1 MAGAPTPINEA
12 QRQLQVTQLCRLDTT
27 PDDVFEHIVTMAAEY
42 FQTPIALIS
51 IVDEQRQW
59 FTARVGLQAR
69 ETPRRDSFC
78 AYAILANEPFQV
90 LDASLDARF
99 CDNPLVT
106 GEPGIRFYAG
116 MPLVTPEGLAL
127 GSLCIIDTKPRQ
139 AMTPHE
145 LSMLGHFSKLAM
157 ARILSLRNANFI
169 DASTGLLNRSRLE
182 DDVARSTAKDRHGN
196 VLVVVDVIGPTLLND
211 IIKVLGHGFA
221 QALMLSMKQTLQAQL
236 PFQCE
241 LYCISPSRFAF
252 LVPDAPHRELTPLYD
267 RIIAA
272 FDAPVQCN
280 SIPIKT
286 QVGLGVLPLHS
297 GVLEQDWLRLAITSA
312 DDARERGIGWS
323 PYESRLDAAQQRAFT
338 LLSGLAE
345 ALHSKGQLR
354 LVYQPRISL
363 EAGHCTSV
371 EALLRWDHPTLG
383 AIGPAEFIPLA
394 EKTALIRE
402 LSLWVAEAAVMQA
415 TAWQRQGA
423 RFKVA
428 INVSA
433 SDLDSPA
440 FADRVI
446 ELLGKQ
452 RIDPAS
458 LEVEFTESALM
469 RNPGEVSRQL
479 QRLRSLG
486 VEVAIDDFGSGYSNW
501 TYLRDLP
508 ATTVK
513 LDQSF
518 IRHLGDDEKDRRL
531 VRTIIDLA
539 KRLELRVVAEGI
551 ETQAVRDL
559 VTRWGCDEGQGY
571 LIARPMAPELL
582 LGWVTENAQAMNV
595 ASSRSVLPT

>member
-1 MAGAPTPINEA
+1 MAGAPIPINEA

-27 PDDVFEHIVTMAAEY
+27 PDEVFEHIVSMVAEY
-42 FQTPIALIS
+42 FQAPIALIS

-59 FTARVGLQAR
+59 FTARVGLLAQ
-69 ETPRRDSFC
+69 ETPRQDSFC

-90 LDASLDARF
+90 LDATRDARF
-99 CDNPLVT
+99 QDNPLVT

-116 MPLVTPEGLAL
+116 MPLVTPEGLGL
-127 GSLCIIDTKPRQ
+127 GSLCIIDTQPRR
-139 AMTPHE
+139 AMTPQK
-145 LSMLGHFSKLAM
+145 LSMLEHFAKLTM
-157 ARILSLRNANFI
+157 ARILTLRRTNFI

-182 DDVARSTAKDRHGN
+182 DDVARAASTSQSN
-196 VLVVVDVIGPTLLND
+196 VLVVADVIGPMLLND
-211 IIKVLGHGFA
+211 IIKVLGHSFA
-221 QALMLSMKQTLQAQL
+221 QALMLRMKQTLQAQL
-236 PFQCE
+236 PDPCG

-252 LVPDAPHRELTPLYD
+252 LIPDGPSGELTQLYD

-286 QVGLGVLPLHS
+286 QIGLGVLPLHS

-312 DDARERGIGWS
+312 DDARDRDIGWS
-323 PYESRLDAAQQRAFT
+323 PYESRLDAVQQRAFT
-338 LLSGLAE
+338 LLRGLAE
-345 ALHSKGQLR
+345 ALHGDGQLR

-363 EAGHCTSV
+363 NDGRCTSV

-402 LSLWVAEAAVMQA
+402 LSLWVAEHAVLQAA
-415 TAWQRQGA
+415 AWQRQGA

-440 FADRVI
+440 FANRFI
-446 ELLGKQ
+446 QLLNSQ
-452 RIDPAS
+452 HIDPTS

-469 RNPGEVSRQL
+469 RNPNEVSHQL

-486 VEVAIDDFGSGYSNW
+486 VEVAIDDFGTGYSNW

-508 ATTVK
+508 ASTVK

-551 ETQAVRDL
+551 ETQAICDL
-559 VTRWGCDEGQGY
+559 VAQWGCDEGQGY
-571 LIARPMAPELL
+571 HIARPMTPELL
-582 LGWVTENAQAMNV
+582 LGWTAQNALTAQGSAG
-595 ASSRSVLPT
+595 

>member
-1 MAGAPTPINEA
+1 MAGAPIPINEA

-27 PDDVFEHIVTMAAEY
+27 PDEVFEHIVSMVAEY
-42 FQTPIALIS
+42 FQAPIALIS

-59 FTARVGLQAR
+59 FTARVGLLAQ
-69 ETPRRDSFC
+69 ETPRQDSFC

-90 LDASLDARF
+90 LDATRDARF
-99 CDNPLVT
+99 QDNPLVT

-116 MPLVTPEGLAL
+116 MPLVTPEGLGL
-127 GSLCIIDTKPRQ
+127 GSLCIIDTQPRR
-139 AMTPHE
+139 AMTPQE
-145 LSMLGHFSKLAM
+145 LSMLEHFAKLTM
-157 ARILSLRNANFI
+157 ARILTLRRTNFI

-182 DDVARSTAKDRHGN
+182 DDVARAASTSQSN
-196 VLVVVDVIGPTLLND
+196 VLVVADVIGPMLLND
-211 IIKVLGHGFA
+211 IIKVLGHSFA
-221 QALMLSMKQTLQAQL
+221 QALMLRMKQTLQAQL
-236 PFQCE
+236 PDPCG

-252 LVPDAPHRELTPLYD
+252 LIPDGPSGELTQLYN

-286 QVGLGVLPLHS
+286 QIGLGVLPLHS

-312 DDARERGIGWS
+312 DDARDRGIGWS
-323 PYESRLDAAQQRAFT
+323 PYESRLDAVQQRAFT

-345 ALHSKGQLR
+345 ALHGDGQLR

-363 EAGHCTSV
+363 DDGRCTSV

-402 LSLWVAEAAVMQA
+402 LSLWVAEHAVLQAA
-415 TAWQRQGA
+415 AWQRQGA

-440 FADRVI
+440 FANRFI
-446 ELLGKQ
+446 ELLNSQ
-452 RIDPAS
+452 HIDPTS

-469 RNPGEVSRQL
+469 RNPGEVSHQL

-486 VEVAIDDFGSGYSNW
+486 VEVAIDDFGTGYSNW

-508 ATTVK
+508 ASTVK

-551 ETQAVRDL
+551 ETQAICEL
-559 VTRWGCDEGQGY
+559 VAQWGCDEGQGY
-571 LIARPMAPELL
+571 YIARPMAPELL
-582 LGWVTENAQAMNV
+582 LGWTAQNALTAQGSAG
-595 ASSRSVLPT
+595 

>member
-1 MAGAPTPINEA
+1 MAGAPIPINEA

-27 PDDVFEHIVTMAAEY
+27 PDEVFEHIVSMVAEY
-42 FQTPIALIS
+42 FQAPIALIS

-59 FTARVGLQAR
+59 FTARVGLLAQ
-69 ETPRRDSFC
+69 ETPRQDSFC

-90 LDASLDARF
+90 LDATQDVRF
-99 CDNPLVT
+99 QNNPLVT

-116 MPLVTPEGLAL
+116 MPLVTPEGLGL
-127 GSLCIIDTKPRQ
+127 GSLCIIDTQPRR
-139 AMTPHE
+139 AMTPQE
-145 LSMLGHFSKLAM
+145 LSMLEHFAKLTM
-157 ARILSLRNANFI
+157 ARILTLRRTNFI

-182 DDVARSTAKDRHGN
+182 DDVARAASTSQSN
-196 VLVVVDVIGPTLLND
+196 VLVVADVIGPMLLND
-211 IIKVLGHGFA
+211 IIKVLGHSFA
-221 QALMLSMKQTLQAQL
+221 QALMLRMKQTLQAQL
-236 PFQCE
+236 PEPCG

-252 LVPDAPHRELTPLYD
+252 LIPDGPSGELTQLYD

-286 QVGLGVLPLHS
+286 QIGLGVLPLHS

-312 DDARERGIGWS
+312 DDARDRGIGWS
-323 PYESRLDAAQQRAFT
+323 PYESRLDAVQQRAFT

-345 ALHSKGQLR
+345 ALHGDGQLR

-363 EAGHCTSV
+363 DDGSCTSV

-402 LSLWVAEAAVMQA
+402 LSLWVAEQAVLQAA
-415 TAWQRQGA
+415 AWQRQGA

-440 FADRVI
+440 FANRFI
-446 ELLGKQ
+446 ELLNSQ
-452 RIDPAS
+452 HIDPTS

-469 RNPGEVSRQL
+469 RNPGEVSHQL

-486 VEVAIDDFGSGYSNW
+486 VEVAIDDFGTGYSNW

-508 ATTVK
+508 ASTVK

-551 ETQAVRDL
+551 ETQAICEL
-559 VTRWGCDEGQGY
+559 VAQWGCDEGQGY
-571 LIARPMAPELL
+571 YIARPMEPELL
-582 LGWVTENAQAMNV
+582 LGWTAQNALTAQGSAG
-595 ASSRSVLPT
+595 

>member
-1 MAGAPTPINEA
+1 MAGAPIPINEA

-27 PDDVFEHIVTMAAEY
+27 PDEVFEHIVSMVAAY
-42 FQTPIALIS
+42 FQAPIALIS

-59 FTARVGLQAR
+59 FTARVGLLAQ
-69 ETPRRDSFC
+69 ETPRQDSFC

-90 LDASLDARF
+90 LDATQDVRF
-99 CDNPLVT
+99 QNNPLVT

-116 MPLVTPEGLAL
+116 MPLVTPEGLGL
-127 GSLCIIDTKPRQ
+127 GSLCIIDTQPRR
-139 AMTPHE
+139 AMTPQE
-145 LSMLGHFSKLAM
+145 LSMLEHFAKLTM
-157 ARILSLRNANFI
+157 ARILTLRRTNFI

-182 DDVARSTAKDRHGN
+182 DDVARAASTSQSN
-196 VLVVVDVIGPTLLND
+196 VLVVADVIGPMLLND
-211 IIKVLGHGFA
+211 IIKVLGHSFA
-221 QALMLSMKQTLQAQL
+221 QALMLRMKQTLQAQL
-236 PFQCE
+236 PDPCG

-252 LVPDAPHRELTPLYD
+252 LIPDGPSGELTQLYE

-286 QVGLGVLPLHS
+286 QIGLGVLPLHS

-312 DDARERGIGWS
+312 DDARDRGIGWS
-323 PYESRLDAAQQRAFT
+323 PYESRLDAVQQRAFT

-345 ALHSKGQLR
+345 ALHGDGQLR

-363 EAGHCTSV
+363 DDGRCTSV

-402 LSLWVAEAAVMQA
+402 LSLWVAEQAVLQAA
-415 TAWQRQGA
+415 AWQRQGA

-440 FADRVI
+440 FANRFI
-446 ELLGKQ
+446 ELLNSQ
-452 RIDPAS
+452 HIDPTS

-469 RNPGEVSRQL
+469 RNPGEVSHQL

-486 VEVAIDDFGSGYSNW
+486 VEVAIDDFGTGYSNW

-508 ATTVK
+508 ASTVK

-551 ETQAVRDL
+551 ETQAICEL
-559 VTRWGCDEGQGY
+559 VAQWGCDEGQGY
-571 LIARPMAPELL
+571 YIARPMAPELL
-582 LGWVTENAQAMNV
+582 LGWTAQNALTAQGSAG
-595 ASSRSVLPT
+595 

>member
-1 MAGAPTPINEA
+1 MAGAPIPINEA

-27 PDDVFEHIVTMAAEY
+27 PDEVFEHIVSMVAEY
-42 FQTPIALIS
+42 FQAPIALIS

-59 FTARVGLQAR
+59 FTARVGLLAQ
-69 ETPRRDSFC
+69 ETPRQDSFC

-90 LDASLDARF
+90 LDATQDVRF
-99 CDNPLVT
+99 QNNPLVT

-116 MPLVTPEGLAL
+116 MPLVTPEGLGL
-127 GSLCIIDTKPRQ
+127 GSLCIIDTQPRR
-139 AMTPHE
+139 AMTPQE
-145 LSMLGHFSKLAM
+145 LSMLEHFAKLTM
-157 ARILSLRNANFI
+157 ARILTLRRTNFI

-182 DDVARSTAKDRHGN
+182 DDVARAASTSQSN
-196 VLVVVDVIGPTLLND
+196 VLVVADVIGPTLLND
-211 IIKVLGHGFA
+211 IIKVLGHSFA
-221 QALMLSMKQTLQAQL
+221 QALMLRMKQTLQAQL
-236 PFQCE
+236 PDPCG

-252 LVPDAPHRELTPLYD
+252 LIPDGPSGELTQLYE

-286 QVGLGVLPLHS
+286 QIGLGVLPLHS

-312 DDARERGIGWS
+312 DVARDRGIGWS
-323 PYESRLDAAQQRAFT
+323 PYESRLDAVQQRAFT

-345 ALHSKGQLR
+345 ALHGDGQLR

-363 EAGHCTSV
+363 NDGRCTSV

-402 LSLWVAEAAVMQA
+402 LSLWVAEQAVMQTA
-415 TAWQRQGA
+415 AWQRQGA

-433 SDLDSPA
+433 SDLDSSA
-440 FADRVI
+440 FANRLI
-446 ELLGKQ
+446 ELLNSQ
-452 RIDPAS
+452 RLDPTS

-469 RNPGEVSRQL
+469 RNPGEVSHQL

-486 VEVAIDDFGSGYSNW
+486 VEVAIDDFGTGYSNW

-508 ATTVK
+508 ASTVK

-518 IRHLGDDEKDRRL
+518 IRNLSDDEKDRRL

-551 ETQAVRDL
+551 ETQAICEL
-559 VTRWGCDEGQGY
+559 VAQWGCDEGQGY
-571 LIARPMAPELL
+571 HIARPMAPELL
-582 LGWVTENAQAMNV
+582 LGWAAQNALTAQGSAG
-595 ASSRSVLPT
+595 

>member
-1 MAGAPTPINEA
+1 MAGAPIPINEA
-12 QRQLQVTQLCRLDTT
+12 QRQLQVTQLCRLDTA
-27 PDDVFEHIVTMAAEY
+27 PDEVFEHIVSMVAEY
-42 FQTPIALIS
+42 FQAPIALIS

-59 FTARVGLQAR
+59 FTARVGLLAQ
-69 ETPRRDSFC
+69 ETPREDSFC

-90 LDASLDARF
+90 LDAAQDARF
-99 CDNPLVT
+99 QDNPLVT

-116 MPLVTPEGLAL
+116 MPLITPEGLGL
-127 GSLCIIDTKPRQ
+127 GSLCIIDTQPRQ
-139 AMTPHE
+139 AMTPQE
-145 LSMLGHFSKLAM
+145 LSMLEHFAKLTM
-157 ARILSLRNANFI
+157 ARILTLRRTNFI

-182 DDVARSTAKDRHGN
+182 DDVARAASTSQSN
-196 VLVVVDVIGPTLLND
+196 VLVVADVIGPMLLND
-211 IIKVLGHGFA
+211 IIKVLGHSFA
-221 QALMLSMKQTLQAQL
+221 QALMLRMKQTLQAQL
-236 PFQCE
+236 PDPCG

-252 LVPDAPHRELTPLYD
+252 LIPDGPPGEMTQLYA

-286 QVGLGVLPLHS
+286 QIGLGVLPLHS

-312 DDARERGIGWS
+312 DDARDRGIGWS
-323 PYESRLDAAQQRAFT
+323 PYESRLDAVQQRAFT

-345 ALHSKGQLR
+345 ALHGGGQLR

-363 EAGHCTSV
+363 NDGRCTSV

-402 LSLWVAEAAVMQA
+402 LSLWVAEQAVLQAA
-415 TAWQRQGA
+415 AWQRQGA

-440 FADRVI
+440 FANRFI
-446 ELLGKQ
+446 ELLNSQ
-452 RIDPAS
+452 RIDPTS

-469 RNPGEVSRQL
+469 RNPGEVSHQL

-486 VEVAIDDFGSGYSNW
+486 VEVAIDDFGTGYSNW

-508 ATTVK
+508 ASTVK

-539 KRLELRVVAEGI
+539 KRLELRIVAEGI
-551 ETQAVRDL
+551 ETQAICDL
-559 VTRWGCDEGQGY
+559 VAQWGCDEGQGY
-571 LIARPMAPELL
+571 HIARPMAPELL
-582 LGWVTENAQAMNV
+582 LGWTAQNALTAQGSAG
-595 ASSRSVLPT
+595 

>member
-1 MAGAPTPINEA
+1 MAGAPIPINEA

-27 PDDVFEHIVTMAAEY
+27 PDEVFEHIVSMVAAY
-42 FQTPIALIS
+42 FQAPIALIS

-59 FTARVGLQAR
+59 FTARVGLLAQ
-69 ETPRRDSFC
+69 ETPRQDSFC

-90 LDASLDARF
+90 LDATRDARF
-99 CDNPLVT
+99 QDNPLVT

-116 MPLVTPEGLAL
+116 MPLVTPEGLGL
-127 GSLCIIDTKPRQ
+127 GSLCIIDTQPRR
-139 AMTPHE
+139 AMTPQE
-145 LSMLGHFSKLAM
+145 LSMLEHFAKLTM
-157 ARILSLRNANFI
+157 ARILTLRRTNFI

-182 DDVARSTAKDRHGN
+182 DDVARAASTSQSN
-196 VLVVVDVIGPTLLND
+196 VLVVADVIGPMLLND
-211 IIKVLGHGFA
+211 IIKVLGHSFA
-221 QALMLSMKQTLQAQL
+221 QALMLRMKQTLQAQL
-236 PFQCE
+236 PDPCG

-252 LVPDAPHRELTPLYD
+252 LIPDGPSDELTQLYD

-286 QVGLGVLPLHS
+286 QIGLGVLPLHS

-312 DDARERGIGWS
+312 DDARDRGIGWS
-323 PYESRLDAAQQRAFT
+323 PYESRLDAVQQRAFT

-345 ALHSKGQLR
+345 ALHGDGQLR

-363 EAGHCTSV
+363 DDGRCTSV

-402 LSLWVAEAAVMQA
+402 LSLWVAEQAVLQAA
-415 TAWQRQGA
+415 AWQRQGA

-440 FADRVI
+440 FANRFI
-446 ELLGKQ
+446 ELLNSQ
-452 RIDPAS
+452 HIDPTS

-469 RNPGEVSRQL
+469 RNPGEVSHQL

-486 VEVAIDDFGSGYSNW
+486 VEVAIDDFGTGYSNW

-508 ATTVK
+508 ASTVK

-551 ETQAVRDL
+551 ETQAICEL
-559 VTRWGCDEGQGY
+559 VAQWGCDEGQGY
-571 LIARPMAPELL
+571 YIARPMAPELL
-582 LGWVTENAQAMNV
+582 LGWTAQNALTAQGSAG
-595 ASSRSVLPT
+595 

>member
-1 MAGAPTPINEA
+1 MAGAPIPINEA

-27 PDDVFEHIVTMAAEY
+27 PDEVFEHIVSMVAEY
-42 FQTPIALIS
+42 FQAPIALIS

-59 FTARVGLQAR
+59 FTARVGLLAQ
-69 ETPRRDSFC
+69 ETPRQDSFC

-90 LDASLDARF
+90 LDATQDVRF
-99 CDNPLVT
+99 QNNPLVT

-116 MPLVTPEGLAL
+116 MPLVTPEGLGL
-127 GSLCIIDTKPRQ
+127 GSLCIIDTQPRR
-139 AMTPHE
+139 AMTPQE
-145 LSMLGHFSKLAM
+145 LSMLEHFAKLTM
-157 ARILSLRNANFI
+157 ARILTLRRTNFI

-182 DDVARSTAKDRHGN
+182 DDVARAASTSQSN
-196 VLVVVDVIGPTLLND
+196 VLVVADVIGPTLLND
-211 IIKVLGHGFA
+211 IIKVLGHSFA
-221 QALMLSMKQTLQAQL
+221 QALMLRMKQTLQAQL
-236 PFQCE
+236 PDPCG

-252 LVPDAPHRELTPLYD
+252 LIPDGPSGELTQLYE

-286 QVGLGVLPLHS
+286 QIGLGVLPLHS

-312 DDARERGIGWS
+312 DVARDRGIGWS
-323 PYESRLDAAQQRAFT
+323 PYESRLDAVQQRAFT

-345 ALHSKGQLR
+345 ALHGDGQLR

-363 EAGHCTSV
+363 NDGRCTSV

-402 LSLWVAEAAVMQA
+402 LSLWVAEQAVMQTA
-415 TAWQRQGA
+415 AWQRQGA

-440 FADRVI
+440 FANRFI
-446 ELLGKQ
+446 QLLNSQ
-452 RIDPAS
+452 HIDPTS

-469 RNPGEVSRQL
+469 RNPNEVSHQL

-486 VEVAIDDFGSGYSNW
+486 VEVAIDDFGTGYSNW

-508 ATTVK
+508 ASTVK

-518 IRHLGDDEKDRRL
+518 IRNLGDDEKDRRL

-551 ETQAVRDL
+551 ETQAICEL
-559 VTRWGCDEGQGY
+559 VAQWGCDEGQGY
-571 LIARPMAPELL
+571 YIARPMAPELL
-582 LGWVTENAQAMNV
+582 LGWTAQNALTAQGSAG
-595 ASSRSVLPT
+595 

>member
-1 MAGAPTPINEA
+1 MAGAPIPINEA

-27 PDDVFEHIVTMAAEY
+27 PDEVFEHIVCMVAEY
-42 FQTPIALIS
+42 LQAPIALIS

-59 FTARVGLQAR
+59 FTARVGLLAQ
-69 ETPRRDSFC
+69 ETPRQDSFC

-90 LDASLDARF
+90 LDATRDARF
-99 CDNPLVT
+99 QDNPLVT

-116 MPLVTPEGLAL
+116 MPLVTPEGLGL
-127 GSLCIIDTKPRQ
+127 GSLCIIDTQPRR
-139 AMTPHE
+139 AMTPQE
-145 LSMLGHFSKLAM
+145 LSMLEHFAKLTM
-157 ARILSLRNANFI
+157 ARILTLRRTNFI

-182 DDVARSTAKDRHGN
+182 DDVARAASTSQSN
-196 VLVVVDVIGPTLLND
+196 VLVVADVIGPMLLND
-211 IIKVLGHGFA
+211 IIKVLGHSFA
-221 QALMLSMKQTLQAQL
+221 QALMLRMKQTLQAQL
-236 PFQCE
+236 PDPCG

-252 LVPDAPHRELTPLYD
+252 LIPDGPSGELTQLYD

-286 QVGLGVLPLHS
+286 QIGLGVLPLHS

-312 DDARERGIGWS
+312 DDARDRGIGWS
-323 PYESRLDAAQQRAFT
+323 PYESRLDAVQQRAFT

-345 ALHSKGQLR
+345 ALHGDGQLR

-363 EAGHCTSV
+363 DDGRCTSV

-402 LSLWVAEAAVMQA
+402 LSLWVAEQAVLQAA
-415 TAWQRQGA
+415 AWQRQGA

-440 FADRVI
+440 FANRFI
-446 ELLGKQ
+446 ELLNSQ
-452 RIDPAS
+452 HIDPTS

-469 RNPGEVSRQL
+469 RNPGEVSHQL

-486 VEVAIDDFGSGYSNW
+486 VEVAIDDFGTGYSNW

-508 ATTVK
+508 ASTVK

-551 ETQAVRDL
+551 ETQAICEL
-559 VTRWGCDEGQGY
+559 VAQWGCDEGQGY
-571 LIARPMAPELL
+571 YIARPMEPELL
-582 LGWVTENAQAMNV
+582 LGWTAQNALTAQGSAG
-595 ASSRSVLPT
+595 

>member
-1 MAGAPTPINEA
+1 MAGAPIPINEA

-27 PDDVFEHIVTMAAEY
+27 PDEVFEHIVSMVAAY
-42 FQTPIALIS
+42 FQAPIALIS

-59 FTARVGLQAR
+59 FTARVGLLAQ
-69 ETPRRDSFC
+69 ETPRQDSFC

-90 LDASLDARF
+90 LDATRDARF
-99 CDNPLVT
+99 QDNPLVT

-116 MPLVTPEGLAL
+116 MPLVTPEGLGL
-127 GSLCIIDTKPRQ
+127 GSLCIIDTQPRR
-139 AMTPHE
+139 AMTPQE
-145 LSMLGHFSKLAM
+145 LSMLEHFAKLTM
-157 ARILSLRNANFI
+157 ARILTLRRTNFI

-182 DDVARSTAKDRHGN
+182 DDVARAASTSQSN
-196 VLVVVDVIGPTLLND
+196 VLVVADVIGPMLLND
-211 IIKVLGHGFA
+211 IIKVLGHSFA
-221 QALMLSMKQTLQAQL
+221 QALMLRMKQTLQAQL
-236 PFQCE
+236 PDPCG

-252 LVPDAPHRELTPLYD
+252 LIPDGPSGELTQLYD

-286 QVGLGVLPLHS
+286 QIGLGVLPLHS

-312 DDARERGIGWS
+312 DDARDRDIGWS
-323 PYESRLDAAQQRAFT
+323 PYESRLDAVQQRAFT

-345 ALHSKGQLR
+345 ALHGDGQLR

-363 EAGHCTSV
+363 DDGRCTSV

-402 LSLWVAEAAVMQA
+402 LSLWVAEQAVLQAA
-415 TAWQRQGA
+415 AWQRQGA

-440 FADRVI
+440 FANRFI
-446 ELLGKQ
+446 ELLNSQ
-452 RIDPAS
+452 HIDPTS

-469 RNPGEVSRQL
+469 RNPGEVSHQL

-486 VEVAIDDFGSGYSNW
+486 VEVAIDDFGTGYSNW

-508 ATTVK
+508 ASTVK

-518 IRHLGDDEKDRRL
+518 IRNLSDDEKDRRL

-551 ETQAVRDL
+551 ETKAICEL
-559 VTRWGCDEGQGY
+559 VAQWGCDEGQGY
-571 LIARPMAPELL
+571 YIARPMAPELL
-582 LGWVTENAQAMNV
+582 LGWTAQNALTAQGSAG
-595 ASSRSVLPT
+595 

>member
-1 MAGAPTPINEA
+1 MAGAPIPINEA

-27 PDDVFEHIVTMAAEY
+27 PDEVFEHIVSMVAEY
-42 FQTPIALIS
+42 FQAPIALIS

-59 FTARVGLQAR
+59 FTARVGLLAQ
-69 ETPRRDSFC
+69 ETPRQDSFC

-90 LDASLDARF
+90 LDATRDARF
-99 CDNPLVT
+99 QDNPLVT

-116 MPLVTPEGLAL
+116 MPLVTPEGLGL
-127 GSLCIIDTKPRQ
+127 GSLCIIDTQPRR
-139 AMTPHE
+139 AMTPQE
-145 LSMLGHFSKLAM
+145 LSMLEHFAKLTM
-157 ARILSLRNANFI
+157 ARILTLRRTNFI

-182 DDVARSTAKDRHGN
+182 DDVARAASTSQSN
-196 VLVVVDVIGPTLLND
+196 VLVVADVIGPMLLND
-211 IIKVLGHGFA
+211 IIKVLGHSFA
-221 QALMLSMKQTLQAQL
+221 QALMLRMKQTLQAQL
-236 PFQCE
+236 PDPCG

-252 LVPDAPHRELTPLYD
+252 LIPDGPSGELTQLYE

-286 QVGLGVLPLHS
+286 QIGLGVLPLHS

-312 DDARERGIGWS
+312 DDARDRGIGWS
-323 PYESRLDAAQQRAFT
+323 PYESRLDAVQQRAFT

-345 ALHSKGQLR
+345 ALHGDGQLR

-363 EAGHCTSV
+363 NDGRCTSV

-402 LSLWVAEAAVMQA
+402 LSLWVAEQAVMQTA
-415 TAWQRQGA
+415 AWQRQGA

-433 SDLDSPA
+433 SDLDSSA
-440 FADRVI
+440 FANRLI
-446 ELLGKQ
+446 ELLNSQ
-452 RIDPAS
+452 RLDPTS

-469 RNPGEVSRQL
+469 RNPGEVSHQL

-486 VEVAIDDFGSGYSNW
+486 VEVAIDDFGTGYSNW

-508 ATTVK
+508 ASTVK

-518 IRHLGDDEKDRRL
+518 IRNLSDDEKDRRL

-551 ETQAVRDL
+551 ETQAICEL
-559 VTRWGCDEGQGY
+559 VAQWGCDEGQGY
-571 LIARPMAPELL
+571 HIARPMAPELL
-582 LGWVTENAQAMNV
+582 LGWAAQNALTAQGSAG
-595 ASSRSVLPT
+595 

>member
-12 QRQLQVTQLCRLDTT
+12 QRQLQVTQLCRLDTA
-27 PDDVFEHIVTMAAEY
+27 PDEVFEHIVAMVAEY
-42 FQTPIALIS
+42 FQAPIALIS

-59 FTARVGLQAR
+59 FTARIGLLTQ
-69 ETPRRDSFC
+69 ETPRHDSFC
-78 AYAILANEPFQV
+78 AYAILANEPLQV
-90 LDASLDARF
+90 LDATQDVRF
-99 CDNPLVT
+99 QNNPLVT

-116 MPLVTPEGLAL
+116 MPLITPEGLGL
-127 GSLCIIDTKPRQ
+127 GSLCIIDTKPRR
-139 AMTPHE
+139 AMTPQE
-145 LSMLGHFSKLAM
+145 LSMLGHFAKLTM
-157 ARILSLRNANFI
+157 ARILTLRNTNFI
-169 DASTGLLNRSRLE
+169 DASTGLYNRSRLE
-182 DDVARSTAKDRHGN
+182 DDVARAAATSDQSN
-196 VLVVVDVIGPTLLND
+196 VLVVADVIGPMLLND
-211 IIKVLGHGFA
+211 IIKVLGHSFA
-221 QALMLSMKQTLQAQL
+221 QALMLRMQQTLQAQL
-236 PFQCE
+236 PDRCG

-252 LVPDAPHRELTPLYD
+252 LIPDGPQDELIQLYE

-286 QVGLGVLPLHS
+286 QIGLGVLPLHS
-297 GVLEQDWLRLAITSA
+297 GALEQDWLRLAITSA
-312 DDARERGIGWS
+312 DDARDRGIGWS
-323 PYESRLDAAQQRAFT
+323 PYESRLDAVQQRAFT

-345 ALHSKGQLR
+345 ALHSDGQLR

-363 EAGHCTSV
+363 VDGHCTSV

-402 LSLWVAEAAVMQA
+402 LSLWVAEKAVMQA
-415 TAWQRQGA
+415 ATWQRQGA

-440 FADRVI
+440 FVDRII
-446 ELLGKQ
+446 ELLSDQ
-452 RIDPAS
+452 RVDPRS

-479 QRLRSLG
+479 LRLRSLG
-486 VEVAIDDFGSGYSNW
+486 VEVAIDDFGTGYSNW

-508 ATTVK
+508 ASTVK

-518 IRHLGDDEKDRRL
+518 IRNLGDDEKDCRL

-551 ETQAVRDL
+551 ETQAVYDL
-559 VTRWGCDEGQGY
+559 VAQWGCEEGQGY
-571 LIARPMAPELL
+571 YIARPMAPELL
-582 LGWVTENAQAMNV
+582 LGWVDENTQATQGS
-595 ASSRSVLPT
+595 AG

>member
-1 MAGAPTPINEA
+1 MAGAPIPINEA

-27 PDDVFEHIVTMAAEY
+27 PDEVFEHIVSMVAAY
-42 FQTPIALIS
+42 FQAPIALIS

-59 FTARVGLQAR
+59 FTARVGLLAQ
-69 ETPRRDSFC
+69 ETPRQDSFC

-90 LDASLDARF
+90 LDATQDVRF
-99 CDNPLVT
+99 QNNPLVT

-116 MPLVTPEGLAL
+116 MPLVTPEGLGL
-127 GSLCIIDTKPRQ
+127 GSLCIIDTQPRR
-139 AMTPHE
+139 AMTPQE
-145 LSMLGHFSKLAM
+145 LSMLEHFAKLTM
-157 ARILSLRNANFI
+157 ARILTLRRTNFI

-182 DDVARSTAKDRHGN
+182 DDVARAASTSQSN
-196 VLVVVDVIGPTLLND
+196 VLVVADVIGPMLLND
-211 IIKVLGHGFA
+211 IIKVLGHSFA
-221 QALMLSMKQTLQAQL
+221 QALMLRMKQTLQAQL
-236 PFQCE
+236 PEPCG

-252 LVPDAPHRELTPLYD
+252 LIPDGPSGELTQLYD

-286 QVGLGVLPLHS
+286 QIGLGVLPLHS

-312 DDARERGIGWS
+312 DDARDRGIGWS
-323 PYESRLDAAQQRAFT
+323 PYESRLDAVQQRAFT

-345 ALHSKGQLR
+345 ALHGDGQLR

-363 EAGHCTSV
+363 DDGRCTSV

-402 LSLWVAEAAVMQA
+402 LSLWVAEQAVLQAA
-415 TAWQRQGA
+415 AWQRQGA

-440 FADRVI
+440 FANRFI
-446 ELLGKQ
+446 ELLNSQ
-452 RIDPAS
+452 HIDPTS

-469 RNPGEVSRQL
+469 RNPGEVSHQL

-486 VEVAIDDFGSGYSNW
+486 VEVAIDDFGTGYSNW

-508 ATTVK
+508 ASTVK

-551 ETQAVRDL
+551 ETQAICEL
-559 VTRWGCDEGQGY
+559 VAQWGCDEGQGY
-571 LIARPMAPELL
+571 YIARPMAPELL
-582 LGWVTENAQAMNV
+582 LGWTAQNALTAQGSAG
-595 ASSRSVLPT
+595 

>member
-1 MAGAPTPINEA
+1 MAGAPIPINEA

-27 PDDVFEHIVTMAAEY
+27 PDEVFEHIVSMVAAY
-42 FQTPIALIS
+42 FQAPIALIS

-59 FTARVGLQAR
+59 FTARVGLLAQ
-69 ETPRRDSFC
+69 ETPRQDSFC

-90 LDASLDARF
+90 LDATRDVRF
-99 CDNPLVT
+99 QNNPLVT

-116 MPLVTPEGLAL
+116 MPLVTPEGLGL
-127 GSLCIIDTKPRQ
+127 GSLCIIDTQPRR
-139 AMTPHE
+139 AMTPQE
-145 LSMLGHFSKLAM
+145 LSMLEHFAKLTM
-157 ARILSLRNANFI
+157 ARILTLRRTNFI

-182 DDVARSTAKDRHGN
+182 DDVARAASTSQSN
-196 VLVVVDVIGPTLLND
+196 VLVVADVIGPMLLND
-211 IIKVLGHGFA
+211 IIKVLGHSFA
-221 QALMLSMKQTLQAQL
+221 QALMLRMKQTLQAQL
-236 PFQCE
+236 PEPCG

-252 LVPDAPHRELTPLYD
+252 LIPDGPSGELTQLYD

-286 QVGLGVLPLHS
+286 QIGLGVLPLHS

-312 DDARERGIGWS
+312 DDARDRGIGWS
-323 PYESRLDAAQQRAFT
+323 PYESRLDAVQQRAFT

-345 ALHSKGQLR
+345 ALHGDGQLR

-363 EAGHCTSV
+363 DDGRCTSV

-402 LSLWVAEAAVMQA
+402 LSLWVAEQAVLQAA
-415 TAWQRQGA
+415 AWQRQGA

-440 FADRVI
+440 FANRFI
-446 ELLGKQ
+446 ELLNSQ
-452 RIDPAS
+452 HIDPTS

-469 RNPGEVSRQL
+469 RNPGEVSHQL

-486 VEVAIDDFGSGYSNW
+486 VEVAIDDFGTGYSNW

-508 ATTVK
+508 ASTVK

-551 ETQAVRDL
+551 ETQAICEL
-559 VTRWGCDEGQGY
+559 VAQWGCDEGQGY
-571 LIARPMAPELL
+571 YIARPMAPELL
-582 LGWVTENAQAMNV
+582 LGWTAQNALTAQGSAG
-595 ASSRSVLPT
+595 

>member
-1 MAGAPTPINEA
+1 MAGAPIPINEA

-27 PDDVFEHIVTMAAEY
+27 PDEVFEHIVSMVAEY
-42 FQTPIALIS
+42 FQAPIALIS

-59 FTARVGLQAR
+59 FTARVGLLAQ
-69 ETPRRDSFC
+69 ETPRQDSFC

-90 LDASLDARF
+90 LDATQDVRF
-99 CDNPLVT
+99 QNNPLVT

-116 MPLVTPEGLAL
+116 MPLITPEGLGL
-127 GSLCIIDTKPRQ
+127 GSLCIIDTQPRR
-139 AMTPHE
+139 AMTPQE
-145 LSMLGHFSKLAM
+145 LSMLEHFAKLTM
-157 ARILSLRNANFI
+157 ARILTLRRTNFI

-182 DDVARSTAKDRHGN
+182 DDVARAASTSQSN
-196 VLVVVDVIGPTLLND
+196 VLVVADVIGPTLLND
-211 IIKVLGHGFA
+211 IIKVLGHSFA
-221 QALMLSMKQTLQAQL
+221 QALMLRMKQTLQAQL
-236 PFQCE
+236 PDPCG

-252 LVPDAPHRELTPLYD
+252 LIPDGPSDELTQLYE

-286 QVGLGVLPLHS
+286 QIGLGVLPLHS

-312 DDARERGIGWS
+312 DDARDRGIGWS
-323 PYESRLDAAQQRAFT
+323 PYESRLDAVQQRAFT

-345 ALHSKGQLR
+345 ALHGDGQLR

-363 EAGHCTSV
+363 NDGRCTSV

-402 LSLWVAEAAVMQA
+402 LSQWVAEQAVLQAA
-415 TAWQRQGA
+415 AWQRQGA

-433 SDLDSPA
+433 SDLDSSA
-440 FADRVI
+440 FANRLI
-446 ELLGKQ
+446 ELLNSQ
-452 RIDPAS
+452 RLDPTS

-486 VEVAIDDFGSGYSNW
+486 VEVAIDDFGTGYSNW

-508 ATTVK
+508 ASTVK

-518 IRHLGDDEKDRRL
+518 IRNLSDDEKDRRL

-551 ETQAVRDL
+551 ETQAICEL
-559 VTRWGCDEGQGY
+559 VAQWGCDEGQGY
-571 LIARPMAPELL
+571 HIARPMAPELL
-582 LGWVTENAQAMNV
+582 LGWAAQNALTAQGSAG
-595 ASSRSVLPT
+595 

>member
-1 MAGAPTPINEA
+1 MAGAPIPINEA

-27 PDDVFEHIVTMAAEY
+27 PDEVFEHIVSMVAAY
-42 FQTPIALIS
+42 FQAPIALIS

-59 FTARVGLQAR
+59 FTARVGLLAQ
-69 ETPRRDSFC
+69 ETPRQDSFC

-90 LDASLDARF
+90 LDATRDARF
-99 CDNPLVT
+99 QDNPLVT

-116 MPLVTPEGLAL
+116 MPLVTPEGLGL
-127 GSLCIIDTKPRQ
+127 GSLCIIDTQPRR
-139 AMTPHE
+139 AMTPQE
-145 LSMLGHFSKLAM
+145 LSMLEHFAKLTM
-157 ARILSLRNANFI
+157 ARILTLRRTNFI

-182 DDVARSTAKDRHGN
+182 DDVARAASTSQSN
-196 VLVVVDVIGPTLLND
+196 VLVVADVIGPMLLND
-211 IIKVLGHGFA
+211 IIKVLGHSFA
-221 QALMLSMKQTLQAQL
+221 QALMLRMKQTLQAQL
-236 PFQCE
+236 PEPCG

-252 LVPDAPHRELTPLYD
+252 LIPDGPSGELTQLYD

-286 QVGLGVLPLHS
+286 QIGLGVLPLHS

-312 DDARERGIGWS
+312 DDARDRGIGWS
-323 PYESRLDAAQQRAFT
+323 PYESRLDAVQQRAFT

-345 ALHSKGQLR
+345 ALHGDGQLR

-363 EAGHCTSV
+363 NDGRCTSV

-402 LSLWVAEAAVMQA
+402 LSLWVAEQAVMQTA
-415 TAWQRQGA
+415 AWQRQGA

-433 SDLDSPA
+433 SDLDSSA
-440 FADRVI
+440 FANRLI
-446 ELLGKQ
+446 ELLNSQ
-452 RIDPAS
+452 RLDPTS

-469 RNPGEVSRQL
+469 RNPGEVSHQL

-486 VEVAIDDFGSGYSNW
+486 VEVAIDDFGTGYSNW

-508 ATTVK
+508 ASTVK

-518 IRHLGDDEKDRRL
+518 IRNLSDDEKDRRL

-551 ETQAVRDL
+551 ETQAICEL
-559 VTRWGCDEGQGY
+559 VAQWGCDEGQGY
-571 LIARPMAPELL
+571 HIARPMAPELL
-582 LGWVTENAQAMNV
+582 LGWAAQNALTAQGSAG
-595 ASSRSVLPT
+595 

>member
-1 MAGAPTPINEA
+1 MAGAPIPINEA

-27 PDDVFEHIVTMAAEY
+27 PDEVFEHIVSMVAAY
-42 FQTPIALIS
+42 FQAPIALIS

-59 FTARVGLQAR
+59 FTARVGLLAQ
-69 ETPRRDSFC
+69 ETPRQDSFC

-90 LDASLDARF
+90 LDATRDARF
-99 CDNPLVT
+99 QDNPLVT

-116 MPLVTPEGLAL
+116 MPLVTPEGLGL
-127 GSLCIIDTKPRQ
+127 GSLCIIDTQPRR
-139 AMTPHE
+139 AMTPQE
-145 LSMLGHFSKLAM
+145 LSMLEHFAKLTM
-157 ARILSLRNANFI
+157 ARILTLRRTNFI

-182 DDVARSTAKDRHGN
+182 DDVARAASTSQSN
-196 VLVVVDVIGPTLLND
+196 VLVVADVIGPMLLND
-211 IIKVLGHGFA
+211 IIKVLGHSFA
-221 QALMLSMKQTLQAQL
+221 QALMLRMKQTLQAQL
-236 PFQCE
+236 PEPCG

-252 LVPDAPHRELTPLYD
+252 LIPDGPSGELTQLYD

-286 QVGLGVLPLHS
+286 QIGLGVLPLHS

-312 DDARERGIGWS
+312 DDARDRGIGWS
-323 PYESRLDAAQQRAFT
+323 PYESRLDAVQQRAFT

-345 ALHSKGQLR
+345 ALHGDGQLR

-363 EAGHCTSV
+363 DDGRCTSV

-402 LSLWVAEAAVMQA
+402 LSLWVAEQAVLQAA
-415 TAWQRQGA
+415 AWQRQGA

-440 FADRVI
+440 FANRFI
-446 ELLGKQ
+446 ELLNSQ
-452 RIDPAS
+452 HIDPTS

-469 RNPGEVSRQL
+469 RNPGEVSHQL

-486 VEVAIDDFGSGYSNW
+486 VEVAIDDFGTGYSNW

-508 ATTVK
+508 ASTVK

-551 ETQAVRDL
+551 ETQAICEL
-559 VTRWGCDEGQGY
+559 VAQWGCDEGQGY
-571 LIARPMAPELL
+571 YIARPMAPELL
-582 LGWVTENAQAMNV
+582 LGWTAQNALTAQGSAG
-595 ASSRSVLPT
+595 

>member
-1 MAGAPTPINEA
+1 MAGAPIPINEA

-27 PDDVFEHIVTMAAEY
+27 PDEVFEHIVSMVAEY
-42 FQTPIALIS
+42 FQAPIALIS

-59 FTARVGLQAR
+59 FTARVGLLAQ
-69 ETPRRDSFC
+69 ETPRQDSFC
-78 AYAILANEPFQV
+78 AYAILANAPFQV
-90 LDASLDARF
+90 LDATQDVRF
-99 CDNPLVT
+99 QNNPLVT

-116 MPLVTPEGLAL
+116 MPLITPEGLGL
-127 GSLCIIDTKPRQ
+127 GSLCIIDTQPRR
-139 AMTPHE
+139 AMTPQE
-145 LSMLGHFSKLAM
+145 LSMLEHFAKLTM
-157 ARILSLRNANFI
+157 ARILTLRRTNFI

-182 DDVARSTAKDRHGN
+182 DDVARAASTSQNN
-196 VLVVVDVIGPTLLND
+196 VLVVADVIGPTLLND
-211 IIKVLGHGFA
+211 IIKVLGHSFA
-221 QALMLSMKQTLQAQL
+221 QALMLRMKQTLQAQL
-236 PFQCE
+236 PDPCG

-252 LVPDAPHRELTPLYD
+252 LIPDGPSGELTQLYE

-286 QVGLGVLPLHS
+286 QIGLGVLPLHS

-312 DDARERGIGWS
+312 DDARDRGIGWS
-323 PYESRLDAAQQRAFT
+323 PYESGLDAVQQRAFT

-345 ALHSKGQLR
+345 ALHGDGQLR

-363 EAGHCTSV
+363 NDGRCTSV

-402 LSLWVAEAAVMQA
+402 LSLWVAEQAVLQAA
-415 TAWQRQGA
+415 AWQRQGA

-433 SDLDSPA
+433 SDLDSSA
-440 FADRVI
+440 FANRLI
-446 ELLGKQ
+446 ELLNSQ
-452 RIDPAS
+452 RLDPTS

-486 VEVAIDDFGSGYSNW
+486 VEVAIDDFGTGYSNW

-508 ATTVK
+508 ASTVK

-518 IRHLGDDEKDRRL
+518 IRNLSDDEKDRRL

-551 ETQAVRDL
+551 ETQAICEL
-559 VTRWGCDEGQGY
+559 VAQWGCDEGQGY
-571 LIARPMAPELL
+571 YIARPMAPELL
-582 LGWVTENAQAMNV
+582 LGWTAQNALTAQGSAG
-595 ASSRSVLPT
+595 

>member
-1 MAGAPTPINEA
+1 MAGAPIPINEA

-27 PDDVFEHIVTMAAEY
+27 PDEVFEHIVSMVAEY
-42 FQTPIALIS
+42 FQAPIALIS

-59 FTARVGLQAR
+59 FTARVGLLAQ
-69 ETPRRDSFC
+69 ETPRQDSFC

-90 LDASLDARF
+90 LDATRDARF
-99 CDNPLVT
+99 QDNPLVT

-116 MPLVTPEGLAL
+116 MPLVTPEGLGL
-127 GSLCIIDTKPRQ
+127 GSLCIIDTQPRR
-139 AMTPHE
+139 AMTPQE
-145 LSMLGHFSKLAM
+145 LSMLEHFAKLTM
-157 ARILSLRNANFI
+157 ARILTLRRTNFI

-182 DDVARSTAKDRHGN
+182 DDVARAASTSQSN
-196 VLVVVDVIGPTLLND
+196 VLVVADVIGPMLLND
-211 IIKVLGHGFA
+211 IIKVLGHSFA
-221 QALMLSMKQTLQAQL
+221 QALMLRMKQTLQAQL
-236 PFQCE
+236 PDPCG

-252 LVPDAPHRELTPLYD
+252 LIPDGPSDELTQLYE

-286 QVGLGVLPLHS
+286 QIGLGVLPLHS

-312 DDARERGIGWS
+312 DDARDRGIGWS
-323 PYESRLDAAQQRAFT
+323 PYESRLDAVQQRAFT

-345 ALHSKGQLR
+345 ALHGDGQLR

-363 EAGHCTSV
+363 DDGRCTSV

-402 LSLWVAEAAVMQA
+402 LSLWVAEQAVLQAA
-415 TAWQRQGA
+415 AWQRQGA

-440 FADRVI
+440 FANRFI
-446 ELLGKQ
+446 ELLNSQ
-452 RIDPAS
+452 HIDPTS

-469 RNPGEVSRQL
+469 RNPGEVSHQL

-486 VEVAIDDFGSGYSNW
+486 VEVAIDDFGTGYSNW

-508 ATTVK
+508 ASTVK

-518 IRHLGDDEKDRRL
+518 IRNLSDDEKDRRL

-551 ETQAVRDL
+551 ETQAICEL
-559 VTRWGCDEGQGY
+559 VAQWGCDEGQGY
-571 LIARPMAPELL
+571 HIARPMAPELL
-582 LGWVTENAQAMNV
+582 LGWAAQNALTAQGSAG
-595 ASSRSVLPT
+595 

>member
-27 PDDVFEHIVTMAAEY
+27 PDEVFEHIVTMVAEH

-59 FTARVGLQAR
+59 FTARVGLLAQ
-69 ETPRRDSFC
+69 ETPRQDSFC

-90 LDASLDARF
+90 PDATQDERF
-99 CDNPLVT
+99 RDNPLVT

-116 MPLVTPEGLAL
+116 MPLVTPEGLGL

-139 AMTPHE
+139 ALTPQE
-145 LSMLGHFSKLAM
+145 LSMLGHFAKLTM
-157 ARILSLRNANFI
+157 TRILSLRRTNFI
-169 DASTGLLNRSRLE
+169 DASTGLPNRSRLE
-182 DDVARSTAKDRHGN
+182 DDVTRAAAASQST
-196 VLVVVDVIGPTLLND
+196 VLVVADVIGPMLLND
-211 IIKVLGHGFA
+211 IIKVLGHSFA
-221 QALMLSMKQTLQAQL
+221 HTLMLSMKQTLQAQL
-236 PFQCE
+236 PDRCG

-252 LVPDAPHRELTPLYD
+252 LIPDGPQAELTPLYH

-312 DDARERGIGWS
+312 DDARDRGIGWS
-323 PYESRLDAAQQRAFT
+323 PYESRLDAVQQRAFT

-345 ALHSKGQLR
+345 ALHGDGQLR

-363 EAGHCTSV
+363 EDGRCTSV

-402 LSLWVAEAAVMQA
+402 LSLWVAEQAVLQAA
-415 TAWQRQGA
+415 AWQRQGA

-440 FADRVI
+440 FASRVI
-446 ELLGKQ
+446 ELLNEQ

-469 RNPGEVSRQL
+469 RNPSEVSHQL
-479 QRLRSLG
+479 QRLHSLG
-486 VEVAIDDFGSGYSNW
+486 VEVAIDDFGTGYSNW

-508 ATTVK
+508 ASTVK

-518 IRHLGDDEKDRRL
+518 IRHLGDDEKDQRL

-539 KRLELRVVAEGI
+539 KRLQLRVVAEGI
-551 ETQAVRDL
+551 ETQAISDL
-559 VTRWGCDEGQGY
+559 VAQWGCDEGQGY
-571 LIARPMAPELL
+571 HIARPMAPELL
-582 LGWVTENAQAMNV
+582 LGWAAENAQTVRGGAG
-595 ASSRSVLPT
+595 

>member
-1 MAGAPTPINEA
+1 MAGAPIPINEA

-27 PDDVFEHIVTMAAEY
+27 PDEVFEHIVSMVAEY
-42 FQTPIALIS
+42 FQAPIALIS

-59 FTARVGLQAR
+59 FTARVGLLAQ
-69 ETPRRDSFC
+69 ETPRQDSFC

-90 LDASLDARF
+90 LDATRDARF
-99 CDNPLVT
+99 QDNPLVT

-116 MPLVTPEGLAL
+116 MPLVTPEGLGL
-127 GSLCIIDTKPRQ
+127 GSLCIIDTQPRR
-139 AMTPHE
+139 AMTPQE
-145 LSMLGHFSKLAM
+145 LSMLEHFAKLTM
-157 ARILSLRNANFI
+157 ARILTLRRTNFI

-182 DDVARSTAKDRHGN
+182 DDVARAASTSQSN
-196 VLVVVDVIGPTLLND
+196 VLVVADVIGPMLLND
-211 IIKVLGHGFA
+211 IIKVLGHSFA
-221 QALMLSMKQTLQAQL
+221 QALMLRMKQTLQAQL
-236 PFQCE
+236 PDPCG

-252 LVPDAPHRELTPLYD
+252 LIPDGPSGELTQLYN

-286 QVGLGVLPLHS
+286 QIGLGVLPLHS

-312 DDARERGIGWS
+312 DDARDRGIGWS

-338 LLSGLAE
+338 LLSGLAQ
-345 ALHSKGQLR
+345 ALHGDGQLR

-363 EAGHCTSV
+363 DDGRCTSV

-402 LSLWVAEAAVMQA
+402 LSLWVAEHAVLQAA
-415 TAWQRQGA
+415 AWQRQGA

-440 FADRVI
+440 FANRFI
-446 ELLGKQ
+446 ELLNSQ
-452 RIDPAS
+452 HIDPTS

-469 RNPGEVSRQL
+469 RNPGEVSHQL

-486 VEVAIDDFGSGYSNW
+486 VEVAIDDFGTGYSNW

-508 ATTVK
+508 ASTVK

-551 ETQAVRDL
+551 ETQAICEL
-559 VTRWGCDEGQGY
+559 VAQWGCDEGQGY
-571 LIARPMAPELL
+571 YIARPMEPELL
-582 LGWVTENAQAMNV
+582 LGWTAQNALTAQGSAG
-595 ASSRSVLPT
+595 

>member
-1 MAGAPTPINEA
+1 MAGAPIPINEA

-27 PDDVFEHIVTMAAEY
+27 PDEVFEHIVSMVAEY
-42 FQTPIALIS
+42 FQAPIALIS

-59 FTARVGLQAR
+59 FTARVGLLAQ
-69 ETPRRDSFC
+69 ETPRQDSFC
-78 AYAILANEPFQV
+78 AYAILANAPFQV
-90 LDASLDARF
+90 LDATQDVRF
-99 CDNPLVT
+99 QNNPLVT

-116 MPLVTPEGLAL
+116 MPLITPEGLGL
-127 GSLCIIDTKPRQ
+127 GSLCIIDTQPRR
-139 AMTPHE
+139 AMTPQE
-145 LSMLGHFSKLAM
+145 LSMLEHFAKLTM
-157 ARILSLRNANFI
+157 ARILTLRRTNFI

-182 DDVARSTAKDRHGN
+182 DDVARAASTSQSN
-196 VLVVVDVIGPTLLND
+196 VLVVADVIGPTLLND
-211 IIKVLGHGFA
+211 IIKVLGHSFA
-221 QALMLSMKQTLQAQL
+221 QALMLRMKQTLQAQL
-236 PFQCE
+236 PDPCG

-252 LVPDAPHRELTPLYD
+252 LIPDGPSGELTQLYE

-286 QVGLGVLPLHS
+286 QIGLGVLPLHS

-312 DDARERGIGWS
+312 DDARDRGIGWS
-323 PYESRLDAAQQRAFT
+323 PYESGLDAVQQRAFT

-345 ALHSKGQLR
+345 ALHGDGQLR

-363 EAGHCTSV
+363 NDGRCTSV

-402 LSLWVAEAAVMQA
+402 LSLWVAEQAVLQAA
-415 TAWQRQGA
+415 AWQRQGA

-433 SDLDSPA
+433 SDLDSSA
-440 FADRVI
+440 FANRLI
-446 ELLGKQ
+446 ELLNSQ
-452 RIDPAS
+452 RLDPTS

-486 VEVAIDDFGSGYSNW
+486 VEVAIDDFGTGYSNW

-508 ATTVK
+508 ASTVK

-518 IRHLGDDEKDRRL
+518 IRNLSDDEKDRRL

-551 ETQAVRDL
+551 ETQAICEL
-559 VTRWGCDEGQGY
+559 VAQWGCDEGQGY
-571 LIARPMAPELL
+571 YIARPMAPELL
-582 LGWVTENAQAMNV
+582 LGWAAQNALTAQ
-595 ASSRSVLPT
+595 SSAG

>member
-1 MAGAPTPINEA
+1 MAGAPIPINEA

-27 PDDVFEHIVTMAAEY
+27 PDEVFEHIVSMVAEY
-42 FQTPIALIS
+42 FQAPIALIS

-59 FTARVGLQAR
+59 FTARVGLLAQ
-69 ETPRRDSFC
+69 ETPRQDSFC

-90 LDASLDARF
+90 LDATRDARF
-99 CDNPLVT
+99 QDNPLVT

-116 MPLVTPEGLAL
+116 MPLVTPEGLGL
-127 GSLCIIDTKPRQ
+127 GSLCIIDTQPRR
-139 AMTPHE
+139 AMTPQE
-145 LSMLGHFSKLAM
+145 LSMLEHFAKLTM
-157 ARILSLRNANFI
+157 ARILTLRRTNFI

-182 DDVARSTAKDRHGN
+182 DDVARAASTSQSN
-196 VLVVVDVIGPTLLND
+196 VLVVADVIGPMLLND
-211 IIKVLGHGFA
+211 IIKVLGHSFA
-221 QALMLSMKQTLQAQL
+221 QALMLRMKQTLQAQL
-236 PFQCE
+236 PAPCG

-252 LVPDAPHRELTPLYD
+252 LIPDGPPGELAQLYD

-286 QVGLGVLPLHS
+286 QIGLGVLPLHS

-312 DDARERGIGWS
+312 DDARDRGIGWS
-323 PYESRLDAAQQRAFT
+323 PYESRLDAVQQRAFT

-345 ALHSKGQLR
+345 ALHGDGQLR

-363 EAGHCTSV
+363 DDGRCTSV

-402 LSLWVAEAAVMQA
+402 LSLWVAEQAVLQAA
-415 TAWQRQGA
+415 AWQRQGA

-440 FADRVI
+440 FANRFI
-446 ELLGKQ
+446 ELLNSQ
-452 RIDPAS
+452 HIDPTS

-469 RNPGEVSRQL
+469 RNPGEVSHQL

-486 VEVAIDDFGSGYSNW
+486 VEVAIDDFGTGYSNW

-508 ATTVK
+508 ASTVK

-518 IRHLGDDEKDRRL
+518 IRNLGDDEKDRRL

-551 ETQAVRDL
+551 ETQAICEL
-559 VTRWGCDEGQGY
+559 VAQWGCDEGQGY
-571 LIARPMAPELL
+571 YIARPMAPELL
-582 LGWVTENAQAMNV
+582 LGWTAQNALTAQGSAG
-595 ASSRSVLPT
+595 

>member
-1 MAGAPTPINEA
+1 MAGAPIPINEA

-27 PDDVFEHIVTMAAEY
+27 PDEVFEHIVSMVAEY
-42 FQTPIALIS
+42 FQAPIALIS

-59 FTARVGLQAR
+59 FTARVGLLAQ
-69 ETPRRDSFC
+69 ETPRQDSFC

-90 LDASLDARF
+90 LDATRDARF
-99 CDNPLVT
+99 QDNPLVT

-116 MPLVTPEGLAL
+116 MPLVTPEGLGL
-127 GSLCIIDTKPRQ
+127 GSLCIIDTQPRR
-139 AMTPHE
+139 AMTPQE
-145 LSMLGHFSKLAM
+145 LSMLEHFAKLTM
-157 ARILSLRNANFI
+157 ARILTLRRTNFI

-182 DDVARSTAKDRHGN
+182 DDVARAASTSQSN
-196 VLVVVDVIGPTLLND
+196 VLVVADVIGPMLLND
-211 IIKVLGHGFA
+211 IIKVLGHSFA
-221 QALMLSMKQTLQAQL
+221 QALMLRMKQTLQAQL
-236 PFQCE
+236 PDPCG

-252 LVPDAPHRELTPLYD
+252 LIPDGPSGELTQLYN

-286 QVGLGVLPLHS
+286 QIGLGVLPLHS

-312 DDARERGIGWS
+312 DDARDRGIGWS

-338 LLSGLAE
+338 LLSGLAQ
-345 ALHSKGQLR
+345 ALHGDGQLR

-363 EAGHCTSV
+363 DDGRCTSV

-402 LSLWVAEAAVMQA
+402 LSLWVAEHAVLQAA
-415 TAWQRQGA
+415 AWQRQGA

-440 FADRVI
+440 FANRFI
-446 ELLGKQ
+446 ELLNSQ
-452 RIDPAS
+452 HIDPTS

-469 RNPGEVSRQL
+469 RNP
-479 QRLRSLG
+479 
-486 VEVAIDDFGSGYSNW
+486 
-501 TYLRDLP
+501 
-508 ATTVK
+508 
-513 LDQSF
+513 
-518 IRHLGDDEKDRRL
+518 
-531 VRTIIDLA
+531 
-539 KRLELRVVAEGI
+539 
-551 ETQAVRDL
+551 
-559 VTRWGCDEGQGY
+559 
-571 LIARPMAPELL
+571 
-582 LGWVTENAQAMNV
+582 
-595 ASSRSVLPT
+595 

>member
-1 MAGAPTPINEA
+1 MAGAPIPINEA

-27 PDDVFEHIVTMAAEY
+27 PDEVFEHIVSMVAEY
-42 FQTPIALIS
+42 FQAPIALIS

-59 FTARVGLQAR
+59 FTARVGLLAQ
-69 ETPRRDSFC
+69 ETPRQDSFC

-90 LDASLDARF
+90 LDATRDARF
-99 CDNPLVT
+99 QDNPLVT

-116 MPLVTPEGLAL
+116 MPLVTPEGLGL
-127 GSLCIIDTKPRQ
+127 GSLCIIDTQPRR
-139 AMTPHE
+139 AMTPQE
-145 LSMLGHFSKLAM
+145 LSMLEHFAKLTM
-157 ARILSLRNANFI
+157 ARILTLRRTNFI

-182 DDVARSTAKDRHGN
+182 DDVARAASTSQSN
-196 VLVVVDVIGPTLLND
+196 VLVVADVIGPMLLND
-211 IIKVLGHGFA
+211 IIKVLGHSFA
-221 QALMLSMKQTLQAQL
+221 QALMLRMKQTLQAQL
-236 PFQCE
+236 PEPCG

-252 LVPDAPHRELTPLYD
+252 LIPDGPSGELTQLYD

-286 QVGLGVLPLHS
+286 QIGLGVLPLHS

-312 DDARERGIGWS
+312 DDARDRGIGWS
-323 PYESRLDAAQQRAFT
+323 PYESRLDAVQQRAFT

-345 ALHSKGQLR
+345 ALHGDGQLR

-363 EAGHCTSV
+363 NDGRCTSV

-402 LSLWVAEAAVMQA
+402 LSLWVAEQAVLQAA
-415 TAWQRQGA
+415 AWQRQGA

-433 SDLDSPA
+433 SDLDSSA
-440 FADRVI
+440 FANRLI
-446 ELLGKQ
+446 ELLNSQ
-452 RIDPAS
+452 RLDPTS

-469 RNPGEVSRQL
+469 RNPGEVSHQL

-486 VEVAIDDFGSGYSNW
+486 VEVAIDDFGTGYSNW

-508 ATTVK
+508 ASTVK

-551 ETQAVRDL
+551 ETQAICEL
-559 VTRWGCDEGQGY
+559 VAQWGCDEGQGY
-571 LIARPMAPELL
+571 YIARPMEPELL
-582 LGWVTENAQAMNV
+582 LGWTAQNALTAQGSAG
-595 ASSRSVLPT
+595 

>member
-1 MAGAPTPINEA
+1 MAGAPIPINEA

-27 PDDVFEHIVTMAAEY
+27 PDEVFEHIVSMVAAY
-42 FQTPIALIS
+42 FQAPIALIS

-59 FTARVGLQAR
+59 FTARVGLLAQ
-69 ETPRRDSFC
+69 ETPRQDSFC

-90 LDASLDARF
+90 LDATQDVRF
-99 CDNPLVT
+99 QNNPLVT

-116 MPLVTPEGLAL
+116 MPLVTPEGLGL
-127 GSLCIIDTKPRQ
+127 GSLCIIDTQPRR
-139 AMTPHE
+139 AMTPQE
-145 LSMLGHFSKLAM
+145 LSMLEHFAKLTM
-157 ARILSLRNANFI
+157 ARILTLRRTNFI
-169 DASTGLLNRSRLE
+169 DASTGLLNRSRLD
-182 DDVARSTAKDRHGN
+182 DDVARAASTSQSN
-196 VLVVVDVIGPTLLND
+196 VLVVADVIGPTLLND
-211 IIKVLGHGFA
+211 IIKVLGHSFA
-221 QALMLSMKQTLQAQL
+221 QALMLRMKQTLQAQL
-236 PFQCE
+236 PDPCG

-252 LVPDAPHRELTPLYD
+252 LIPDGPSGELTQLYE

-286 QVGLGVLPLHS
+286 QIGLGVLPLHS

-312 DDARERGIGWS
+312 DVARDRGIGWS
-323 PYESRLDAAQQRAFT
+323 PYESRLDAVQQRAFT

-345 ALHSKGQLR
+345 ALHGDGQLR

-363 EAGHCTSV
+363 NDGRCTSV

-402 LSLWVAEAAVMQA
+402 LSLWVAEQAVMQTA
-415 TAWQRQGA
+415 AWQRQGA

-440 FADRVI
+440 FANRFI
-446 ELLGKQ
+446 QLLNSQ
-452 RIDPAS
+452 HIDPTS

-469 RNPGEVSRQL
+469 RNPNEVSHQL

-486 VEVAIDDFGSGYSNW
+486 VEVAIDDFGTGYSNW

-508 ATTVK
+508 ASTVK

-518 IRHLGDDEKDRRL
+518 IRNLGDDEKDRRL

-551 ETQAVRDL
+551 ETQAICEL
-559 VTRWGCDEGQGY
+559 VAQWGCDEGQGY
-571 LIARPMAPELL
+571 YIARPMAPELL
-582 LGWVTENAQAMNV
+582 LGWTAQNALTAQGSAG
-595 ASSRSVLPT
+595 

>member
-1 MAGAPTPINEA
+1 MAGAPIPINEA

-27 PDDVFEHIVTMAAEY
+27 PDEVFEHIVSMVAEY
-42 FQTPIALIS
+42 FQAPIALIS

-59 FTARVGLQAR
+59 FTARVGLLAQ
-69 ETPRRDSFC
+69 ETPRKDSFC

-90 LDASLDARF
+90 LDATRDARF
-99 CDNPLVT
+99 QDNPLVT

-116 MPLVTPEGLAL
+116 MPLVTPEGLGL
-127 GSLCIIDTKPRQ
+127 GSLCIIDTQPRR
-139 AMTPHE
+139 AMTPQE
-145 LSMLGHFSKLAM
+145 LSMLEHFAKLTM
-157 ARILSLRNANFI
+157 ARILTLRRTNFI

-182 DDVARSTAKDRHGN
+182 DDVARAASTSQSN
-196 VLVVVDVIGPTLLND
+196 VLVVADVIGPMLLND
-211 IIKVLGHGFA
+211 IIKVLGHSFA
-221 QALMLSMKQTLQAQL
+221 QALMLRMKQTLQAQL
-236 PFQCE
+236 PDPCG

-252 LVPDAPHRELTPLYD
+252 LIPDGPSGELTQLYD

-286 QVGLGVLPLHS
+286 QIGLGVLPLHS

-312 DDARERGIGWS
+312 DDARDRDIGWS
-323 PYESRLDAAQQRAFT
+323 PYESRLDAVQQRAFT
-338 LLSGLAE
+338 LLRGLAE
-345 ALHSKGQLR
+345 ALHGDGQLR

-363 EAGHCTSV
+363 DDGRCTSV

-402 LSLWVAEAAVMQA
+402 LSLWVAEQAVLQAA
-415 TAWQRQGA
+415 AWQRQGA

-440 FADRVI
+440 FANRFI
-446 ELLGKQ
+446 ELLNSQ
-452 RIDPAS
+452 HIDPTS

-469 RNPGEVSRQL
+469 RNPGEVSHQL

-486 VEVAIDDFGSGYSNW
+486 VEVAIDDFGTGYSNW

-508 ATTVK
+508 ASTVK

-518 IRHLGDDEKDRRL
+518 IRNLSDDEKDRRL

-551 ETQAVRDL
+551 ETKAICEL
-559 VTRWGCDEGQGY
+559 VAQWGCDEGQGY
-571 LIARPMAPELL
+571 YIARPMAPELL
-582 LGWVTENAQAMNV
+582 LGWTAQNALTAQGSAG
-595 ASSRSVLPT
+595 

>member
-1 MAGAPTPINEA
+1 MAGAPIPINEA
-12 QRQLQVTQLCRLDTT
+12 QRQLQVTQLCRLDTA
-27 PDDVFEHIVTMAAEY
+27 PDEVFDHIVSMVAEY
-42 FQTPIALIS
+42 FRAPIALIS

-59 FTARVGLQAR
+59 FTARVGLLTQ
-69 ETPRRDSFC
+69 ETPRQDSFC

-90 LDASLDARF
+90 LDASQDARF
-99 CDNPLVT
+99 LDNPLVT

-116 MPLVTPEGLAL
+116 MPLITPEGLGL
-127 GSLCIIDTKPRQ
+127 GSLCIIDTQPRR
-139 AMTPHE
+139 AMTPQE
-145 LSMLGHFSKLAM
+145 LSMLEHFAKLTM
-157 ARILSLRNANFI
+157 ARILTLRRNNFI
-169 DASTGLLNRSRLE
+169 DASTGLFNRSRLE
-182 DDVARSTAKDRHGN
+182 DDVARAAANSRPN
-196 VLVVVDVIGPTLLND
+196 VLVVADVIGPKLLND
-211 IIKVLGHGFA
+211 IIKVLGHSFA
-221 QALMLSMKQTLQAQL
+221 QALMLRMKQTLQAQL
-236 PFQCE
+236 PGSSA

-252 LVPDAPHRELTPLYD
+252 LIPDEAQVELTQLYE
-267 RIIAA
+267 RIIRA

-286 QVGLGVLPLHS
+286 QIGLGVLPLHS

-312 DDARERGIGWS
+312 DDARDRGIGWA
-323 PYESRLDAAQQRAFT
+323 PYESRLDAVQQRAFT

-345 ALHSKGQLR
+345 ALHSGSQLR

-363 EAGHCTSV
+363 DDRRCTSV

-402 LSLWVAEAAVMQA
+402 LSLWVAEQAVMQA
-415 TAWQRQGA
+415 AAWQRQGA
-423 RFKVA
+423 SFKVA

-433 SDLDSPA
+433 SDLDSRT
-440 FADRVI
+440 FVDRAI
-446 ELLGKQ
+446 ELLNSQ

-469 RNPGEVSRQL
+469 RNPGEVRHQL
-479 QRLRSLG
+479 QRLRALG
-486 VEVAIDDFGSGYSNW
+486 VEVAIDDFGTGYSNW

-508 ATTVK
+508 ASTVK

-518 IRHLGDDEKDRRL
+518 IRHLGDDEKDQRL

-551 ETQAVRDL
+551 ESQTIYDL
-559 VTRWGCDEGQGY
+559 VTQWGCDEGQGY
-571 LIARPMAPELL
+571 HIARPMPPELL
-582 LGWVTENAQAMNV
+582 LEWVVAYAQASEDS
-595 ASSRSVLPT
+595 AG